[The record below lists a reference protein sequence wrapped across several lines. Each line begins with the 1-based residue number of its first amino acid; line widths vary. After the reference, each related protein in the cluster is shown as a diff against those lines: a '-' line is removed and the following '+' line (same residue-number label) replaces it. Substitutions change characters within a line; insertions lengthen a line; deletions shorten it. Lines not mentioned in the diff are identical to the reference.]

1 MNSKFLILLLSAF
14 LALVLSDRTDGKTC
28 TQTRPLCCDTET
40 VDETSFESS
49 DNRSEFGIP
58 RQNSYSAPVRNL
70 QPVKR
75 TTSSGQ
81 TSKIF
86 AVRTGKALDI
96 NIYLHTL
103 ACCQADYS
111 GTYSPGRL
119 LLSLRK
125 LII

>member
-1 MNSKFLILLLSAF
+1 MNRKFLILLLSAF
-14 LALVLSDRTDGKTC
+14 LTLVLSDRTDGKTC
-28 TQTRPLCCDTET
+28 AQTSAADETEY
-40 VDETSFESS
+40 VDETSFEADDSHQ
-49 DNRSEFGIP
+49 ELGIP
-58 RQNSYSAPVRNL
+58 RQNTYTAPIRNL

-103 ACCQADYS
+103 ACFQADYS

-119 LLSLRK
+119 LISLRK
-125 LII
+125 YII